1 MKTTDKTTIKI
12 EALVKA
18 PIEKVW
24 RCWTDPNHIIKW
36 NNASDDWQ
44 TPFAENDLRV
54 GGKLLFRMEA
64 KDKSAGF
71 DFEGTYDEVI
81 ENQKIVYTIAD
92 GRKVSVTFT
101 EKDNEIM
108 VTETFEAENTNPI
121 EMQRDGWQAI
131 LNNFKKHVENTVSAM
146 NSLHFEIT
154 INAPVEK
161 VYKLMISKPT
171 YGEWTKEFN
180 PTSRFEGSWEKGSK
194 ILFIGSDE
202 KGNVGGMV
210 SKIKENIPNKF
221 ISIEHVGLLHGD
233 KEITS
238 GPEIEGWSGALENYT
253 FTSENG
259 KTILAVDTDS
269 NEEYKAYFE
278 ETWPKALNKLKSICE
293 Q

>member
-12 EALVKA
+12 ETSVKA
-18 PIEKVW
+18 PIKKVW
-24 RCWTDPNHIIKW
+24 KCWTDPNHITQW

-71 DFEGTYDEVI
+71 DFEGTYDEVV
-81 ENQKIVYTIAD
+81 ENKKIVYTIAD
-92 GRKVSVTFT
+92 GRKVTITFT
-101 EKDNEIM
+101 EKNNEIV
-108 VTETFEAENTNPI
+108 VTEIFEAENINPI

-131 LNNFKKHVENTVSAM
+131 LNNFKKHVENTASVIS
-146 NSLHFEIT
+146 NLHFKIT

-161 VYKLMISKPT
+161 VYQLMISKPT
-171 YGEWTKEFN
+171 YEEWTKEFN
-180 PTSRFEGSWEKGSK
+180 PTSNFEGSWEKGSK

-221 ISIEHVGLLHGD
+221 ISIEHLGLLHGD

-238 GPEIEGWSGALENYT
+238 GPEVEGWAGALENYT

-278 ETWPKALNKLKSICE
+278 EIWPKALNKLKSICE
-293 Q
+293 R

>member
-12 EALVKA
+12 ETSVKA
-18 PIEKVW
+18 LIEKVW
-24 RCWTDPNHIIKW
+24 RCWTDPNHITQW

-71 DFEGTYDEVI
+71 DFEGTYDEII

-131 LNNFKKHVENTVSAM
+131 LNNFKKHVENTASVIS
-146 NSLHFEIT
+146 NLHFKIT

-161 VYKLMISKPT
+161 VYQLMISKPT
-171 YGEWTKEFN
+171 YEEWTKEFN
-180 PTSRFEGSWEKGSK
+180 PTSNFEGSWEKGSK

-202 KGNVGGMV
+202 KGNVNEQANPNGSLQNIAGIFNKQKNVIGMMPHPERMIDPAL
-210 SKIKENIPNKF
+210 SGEDGSIFFENLIN
-221 ISIEHVGLLHGD
+221 
-233 KEITS
+233 
-238 GPEIEGWSGALENYT
+238 N
-253 FTSENG
+253 
-259 KTILAVDTDS
+259 
-269 NEEYKAYFE
+269 
-278 ETWPKALNKLKSICE
+278 LK
-293 Q
+293 

>member
-12 EALVKA
+12 ATSVKA
-18 PIEKVW
+18 PIKKVW
-24 RCWTDPNHIIKW
+24 KCWTDPNHITQW

-44 TPFAENDLRV
+44 TSFAENDLRV

-92 GRKVSVTFT
+92 GRKVTITFT
-101 EKDNEIM
+101 EKNNEIV
-108 VTETFEAENTNPI
+108 VTEIFEAENTNPI

-131 LNNFKKHVENTVSAM
+131 LNNFKKHVENTASVIS
-146 NSLHFEIT
+146 NLHFKIT

-161 VYKLMISKPT
+161 VYQLMISKPT
-171 YGEWTKEFN
+171 YEEWTKEFN
-180 PTSRFEGSWEKGSK
+180 PTSNFEGSWEKGSK

-221 ISIEHVGLLHGD
+221 ISIEHLGLLHGD

-238 GPEIEGWSGALENYT
+238 GPEVEGWAGALENYT

-278 ETWPKALNKLKSICE
+278 EIWPKALNKLKSICE